1 MTILSQF
8 LIISTNFNSLTL
20 IKKSIPMFFSYSID
34 LKKNI
39 ESSED
44 LIFSIEYLYHNSQ
57 NIVLFST
64 QYDNEL

>member
-1 MTILSQF
+1 
-8 LIISTNFNSLTL
+8 
-20 IKKSIPMFFSYSID
+20 MFFSYSID

-64 QYDNEL
+64 QYENEL